1 MKTENFHYHH
11 LLITCSLEKARRK
24 NKTSLL
30 DRVLGSKGSKVM
42 KVLRSSSS
50 FPTIN
55 SLNLLLMQ
63 GVRDG
68 TRRVCKCHFWAFSCH
83 FLQRA
88 LSILPVNLPFLKQKD
103 LVLIL
108 SNYVCSFIC
117 SFRNLNYF
125 RVGSSPTTEASL
137 TVAFQK
143 IKDSRKDLQ
152 KQEKVKGKF
161 LLRQEKRSSKQNK
174 GAFVGN
180 AKENPC

>member
-1 MKTENFHYHH
+1 MFSQPCIARQTNYCPMARSHRRNHPTELIRSRFMKTENFHYHH
-11 LLITCSLEKARRK
+11 LLNTCSLEKARRK

-42 KVLRSSSS
+42 KVLRTSSS

-83 FLQRA
+83 FLPRA

-103 LVLIL
+103 LVLI
-108 SNYVCSFIC
+108 
-117 SFRNLNYF
+117 
-125 RVGSSPTTEASL
+125 
-137 TVAFQK
+137 
-143 IKDSRKDLQ
+143 
-152 KQEKVKGKF
+152 
-161 LLRQEKRSSKQNK
+161 
-174 GAFVGN
+174 
-180 AKENPC
+180 

>member
-1 MKTENFHYHH
+1 MFSQPCIARQTNYCPMARSHRRNHPTEHSSEADLWKPRTFVIMMITKVLGFHKSASCDIM
-11 LLITCSLEKARRK
+11 ITCSLEKARRK

-42 KVLRSSSS
+42 KVLRTSSS

-103 LVLIL
+103 LVLI
-108 SNYVCSFIC
+108 
-117 SFRNLNYF
+117 
-125 RVGSSPTTEASL
+125 
-137 TVAFQK
+137 
-143 IKDSRKDLQ
+143 
-152 KQEKVKGKF
+152 
-161 LLRQEKRSSKQNK
+161 
-174 GAFVGN
+174 
-180 AKENPC
+180 

>member
-1 MKTENFHYHH
+1 MFV
-11 LLITCSLEKARRK
+11 
-24 NKTSLL
+24 
-30 DRVLGSKGSKVM
+30 VL
-42 KVLRSSSS
+42 
-50 FPTIN
+50 F
-55 SLNLLLMQ
+55 
-63 GVRDG
+63 
-68 TRRVCKCHFWAFSCH
+68 VCFFC
-83 FLQRA
+83 
-88 LSILPVNLPFLKQKD
+88 
-103 LVLIL
+103 
-108 SNYVCSFIC
+108 
-117 SFRNLNYF
+117 NLNYF